1 MTTKKLSDAAAF
13 NTTITQGVSLVDFN
27 APWCGPCKS
36 QAPILER
43 VAAAYE
49 GKAVIAEMNVD
60 DNQDTAA
67 RYFVQSIPTLIVFK
81 DGKEMKRFIGLQAE
95 HVIRAALDAALN

>member
-1 MTTKKLSDAAAF
+1 MTTKKIADAAAF
-13 NTTITQGVSLVDFN
+13 NETISQGVSLVDFN

-43 VAAAYE
+43 VADAYAE
-49 GKAVIAEMNVD
+49 KAVIAEMNVD
-60 DNQDTAA
+60 DNQDTAG

-81 DGKEMKRFIGLQAE
+81 DGQEMKRFIGLQAE
-95 HVIRAALDAALN
+95 QVIRAALDEALS

>member
-1 MTTKKLSDAAAF
+1 MTTKKLADAA
-13 NTTITQGVSLVDFN
+13 

-43 VAAAYE
+43 VAEAYA
-49 GKAVIAEMNVD
+49 GQVVIAEMNVD

-95 HVIRAALDAALN
+95 HVIRAALNEALN